1 MKKLMEVVKEI
12 KGIEAAVE
20 EFENEVV
27 IAFGDYEFNGISEV
41 ILEKAIGQNYD
52 YTAYANEKN
61 APEVFISVE
70 KTEDGVIVLDA
81 WTNEKEENFEKMIG
95 KTWAEVKEDMIDSI
109 TVEME
114 NVDVKSGSCIVDFT
128 NCSFLSIMGTY
139 REENDEVIIEVAD
152 NAIIYDNR
160 G

>member
-1 MKKLMEVVKEI
+1 MKKLMEVVKKI

-20 EFENEVV
+20 DFENEVV

-41 ILEKAIGQNYD
+41 ILEKVIGKNYD
-52 YTAYANEKN
+52 YTAYINEKN
-61 APEVFISVE
+61 SPEVFISVE

-81 WTNEKEENFEKMIG
+81 WTNDKEESFENMIG
-95 KTWAEVKEDMIDSI
+95 KAWGEVKEKMLDHISVDMD
-109 TVEME
+109 
-114 NVDVKSGSCIVDFT
+114 NVDKATAACIADFT
-128 NCSFLSIMGTY
+128 NCSFLSVIGTY

-152 NAIIYDNR
+152 DAIVYDNR

>member
-20 EFENEVV
+20 EFENEVIV
-27 IAFGDYEFNGISEV
+27 AFGDYEFNGISEV
-41 ILEKAIGQNYD
+41 LLEKAMGSNYD
-52 YTAYANEKN
+52 YTAYVNEKN

-81 WTNEKEENFEKMIG
+81 WTNEKEESFEEMIG
-95 KTWAEVKEDMIDSI
+95 KSWGEVKEKMLDYISVD
-109 TVEME
+109 ME
-114 NVDVKSGSCIVDFT
+114 NVDKATEACIVDFT
-128 NCSFLSIMGTY
+128 NCSFLSVTGKY
-139 REENDEVIIEVAD
+139 REENDEVIIEVD
-152 NAIIYDNR
+152 DDAIIYDNR

>member
-95 KTWAEVKEDMIDSI
+95 KTWADVKEDMVNYIYVD
-109 TVEME
+109 VE
-114 NVDVKSGSCIVDFT
+114 NVDKATGACIVDFT
-128 NCSFLSIMGTY
+128 NCSFLSVVGTY
-139 REENDEVIIEVAD
+139 TEENDEVIIEVAD
-152 NAIIYDNR
+152 DAIIYDNR